1 MFNRIC
7 QSFSAIQKRSSLLFR
22 PQYLQPG
29 AYDFTPEFVFT
40 WRAAKPLIWSFP
52 GEFLLAFRVFTERF
66 RFCRHILLEMCL
78 HGSLVTA
85 LPKISPKVRIR
96 TFTDLST
103 SHLCRLF
110 HYSFI
115 PMSSQIQKNCCP
127 YSHSYDSH
135 IQH

>member
-52 GEFLLAFRVFTERF
+52 GEFLFAARVLADRF
-66 RFCRHILLEMCL
+66 RFCHHRPLKMCL

-96 TFTDLST
+96 TLADPST
-103 SHLCRLF
+103 PHLCRLF
-110 HYSFI
+110 HYSY
-115 PMSSQIQKNCCP
+115 PDVVT
-127 YSHSYDSH
+127 DSEKLLS
-135 IQH
+135 ILSLLR